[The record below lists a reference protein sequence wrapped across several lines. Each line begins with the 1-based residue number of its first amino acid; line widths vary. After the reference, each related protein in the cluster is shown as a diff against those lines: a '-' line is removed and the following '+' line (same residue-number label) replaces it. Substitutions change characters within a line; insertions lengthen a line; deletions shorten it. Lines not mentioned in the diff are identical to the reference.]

1 MTASRNMA
9 SRISR
14 RTLLQ
19 TGAGAGLATLARKPV
34 AAAGPIEKSK
44 LIAAIPVDAASFLPI
59 YLAAGRT
66 WKSQGL
72 DIELTAFRG
81 DAEVSQALIGG
92 SIDFSIQSADGLINM
107 LNTNQPVIAFY
118 AGFHQSDYAWLAQ
131 PSIKSWDA
139 LKGKTAGV
147 STFGSATDQLTRYA
161 LRRHGLVPE
170 KDVQIVQAGPPASI
184 AQALKSERLAIGILA
199 PPMNWIVADAG
210 LNILGSQGEEIAPQW
225 PKHVFVAKKKFL
237 DDNPNTVR
245 AILAAHVAAI
255 RLARADRALVVATYM
270 ERLKFQKPYAER
282 ACDAIVPGYDERGAL
297 PDPKSME
304 VFWSLQIERGE
315 AKEPWPNAR
324 ILDDRFIRTFAEW
337 APM

>member
-1 MTASRNMA
+1 MMA

-14 RTLLQ
+14 RRLLQ
-19 TGAGAGLATLARKPV
+19 AGAGLTTLTQRTAL
-34 AAAGPIEKSK
+34 AAGPIEKSK

-72 DIELTAFRG
+72 DVELTAFRG

-107 LNTNQPVIAFY
+107 INAGQPVIAFY
-118 AGFHQSDYAWLAQ
+118 AGFHQSDYAWLSQ
-131 PSIKSWDA
+131 PAIKSWDA

-184 AQALKSERLAIGILA
+184 AQALKAERLAIGILA
-199 PPMNWIVADAG
+199 PPMNWMVADAD
-210 LNILGSQGEEIAPQW
+210 STYWA
-225 PKHVFVAKKKFL
+225 
-237 DDNPNTVR
+237 
-245 AILAAHVAAI
+245 
-255 RLARADRALVVATYM
+255 ARARRSPRNGPSTSSW
-270 ERLKFQKPYAER
+270 
-282 ACDAIVPGYDERGAL
+282 RGKNFSTTIPTPCGRSWPRMWRPSAW
-297 PDPKSME
+297 PAPIARS
-304 VFWSLQIERGE
+304 WSRPIWSG
-315 AKEPWPNAR
+315 
-324 ILDDRFIRTFAEW
+324 
-337 APM
+337 

>member
-1 MTASRNMA
+1 MMMA
-9 SRISR
+9 RRISR

-19 TGAGAGLATLARKPV
+19 TGASAGLAALAQTPLR
-34 AAAGPIEKSK
+34 AAPLGPLEKKK
-44 LIAAIPVDAASFLPI
+44 LVAAIPVDAASFLPI

-107 LNTNQPVIAFY
+107 INVGQPVIAFY
-118 AGFHQSDYAWLAQ
+118 AGFHQSDYAWLSQ
-131 PSIKSWDA
+131 PAIKSWEA

-184 AQALKSERLAIGILA
+184 AQALKAERLAIGILA
-199 PPMNWIVADAG
+199 PPTNWIVADG
-210 LNILGSQGEEIAPQW
+210 GFNILGSQGEEIAPQW
-225 PKHVFVAKKKFL
+225 PKHVFVAKKQFL

-255 RLARADRALVVATYM
+255 RLARADRDLVVATYM
-270 ERLKFQKPYAER
+270 DRLKFQKPYAER
-282 ACDAIVPGYDERGAL
+282 AYDAIVPGYDERGSL
-297 PDPKSME
+297 PDEKSMQ

-315 AKEPWPNAR
+315 AKEPWLDAR
-324 ILDDRFIRTFAEW
+324 ILDDRFIRTFAVW
-337 APM
+337 AP

>member
-1 MTASRNMA
+1 MTTGGF
-9 SRISR
+9 SR
-14 RTLLQ
+14 RTLLRA
-19 TGAGAGLATLARKPV
+19 GAGAGLTAWAHAPASAATL
-34 AAAGPIEKSK
+34 GPIEKRK

-66 WKSQGL
+66 WKEQGL

-107 LNTNQPVIAFY
+107 INAGQPVIAFY
-118 AGFHQSDYAWLAQ
+118 AGFHQSDYAWLSQ
-131 PSIKSWDA
+131 PSIKTWDA
-139 LKGKTAGV
+139 LKGRTAGV

-184 AQALKSERLAIGILA
+184 AQALKAERLAIGILA
-199 PPMNWIVADAG
+199 PPMNWLVADAG
-210 LNILGSQGEEIAPQW
+210 FNILGSQGEEIASQW

-245 AILAAHVAAI
+245 AILRAQVAAL
-255 RLARADRALVVATYM
+255 RLARADRDLVIATYM
-270 ERLKFQKPYAER
+270 DRLKFQKPYAER
-282 ACDAIVPGYDERGAL
+282 AYDAIVPLYDERGSL
-297 PDPKSME
+297 PDQQSMD

-315 AKEPWPNAR
+315 AKEPWPSGR
-324 ILDDRFIRTFAEW
+324 ILDDRFIRTFADW
-337 APM
+337 AP

>member
-1 MTASRNMA
+1 MTAI
-9 SRISR
+9 RISR
-14 RTLLQ
+14 RSLLQ
-19 TGAGAGLATLARKPV
+19 AGAGLAAVVHAPVSAANIGPLEKRK
-34 AAAGPIEKSK
+34 
-44 LIAAIPVDAASFLPI
+44 LLAAIPVDAASFLPI

-107 LNTNQPVIAFY
+107 INAGQPVIAFY
-118 AGFHQSDYAWLAQ
+118 AGFHQSDYAWLSQ
-131 PSIKSWDA
+131 PAIKSWDA

-170 KDVQIVQAGPPASI
+170 RDIQIVQAGPPASI
-184 AQALKSERLAIGILA
+184 AQALKAERLAIGILA
-199 PPMNWIVADAG
+199 PPMNWIMADAG
-210 LNILGSQGEEIAPQW
+210 LNLLGSQGEEIAPQW

-237 DDNPNTVR
+237 DDNPNTLR
-245 AILAAHVAAI
+245 AILAAQVAAI
-255 RLARADRALVVATYM
+255 RLARADRDLVVETYM
-270 ERLKFQKPYAER
+270 DRLKFQKPYAER
-282 ACDAIVPGYDERGAL
+282 AYDAIVPGYDERGSL
-297 PDPKSME
+297 PDEKSMQ

-315 AKEPWPNAR
+315 AKEPWPNGR
-324 ILDDRFIRTFAEW
+324 ILDDRFIRTFADW
-337 APM
+337 APL

>member
-1 MTASRNMA
+1 MMKA

-14 RTLLQ
+14 RALLQ
-19 TGAGAGLATLARKPV
+19 ASAGAGLTALTQGH
-34 AAAGPIEKSK
+34 AAAATPGPLEKSK

-107 LNTNQPVIAFY
+107 INASQPVIAFY
-118 AGFHQSDYAWLAQ
+118 AGFHQSDYAWLSQ

-147 STFGSATDQLTRYA
+147 STFGSATDQLTRFA
-161 LRRHGLVPE
+161 LRRHGLIPE
-170 KDVQIVQAGPPASI
+170 KDIQIVQAGPPASI
-184 AQALKSERLAIGILA
+184 AQALKAERLAIGILA
-199 PPMNWIVADAG
+199 PPMNWMVADAG
-210 LNILGSQGEEIAPQW
+210 FNILGSQGEEIAAQW

-245 AILAAHVAAI
+245 AILRAHVAAI
-255 RLARADRALVVATYM
+255 RLARAERDLVVTTYM

-282 ACDAIVPGYDERGAL
+282 AYDAIVPGYDERGAL
-297 PDPKSME
+297 PGEKNME

-315 AKEPWPNAR
+315 AKEPWPSGR

-337 APM
+337 AP

>member
-1 MTASRNMA
+1 M
-9 SRISR
+9 
-14 RTLLQ
+14 
-19 TGAGAGLATLARKPV
+19 
-34 AAAGPIEKSK
+34 
-44 LIAAIPVDAASFLPI
+44 
-59 YLAAGRT
+59 
-66 WKSQGL
+66 
-72 DIELTAFRG
+72 
-81 DAEVSQALIGG
+81 SQALIGG

-131 PSIKSWDA
+131 PAIKSWDA

-184 AQALKSERLAIGILA
+184 AQALKSERLAVGILA

-225 PKHVFVAKKKFL
+225 PKHVFVARKKFL

-282 ACDAIVPGYDERGAL
+282 AYDAIVPGYDAERGRTGRIKSEHGGVTLVAADRARRSQGAVAERADFGRPIH
-297 PDPKSME
+297 PDVCRLGAGVTRRNLVGWVELLRNPSTAHDGFRIARGDERRCPYELNPSYRSTMLE
-304 VFWSLQIERGE
+304 SRARCLLQL
-315 AKEPWPNAR
+315 N
-324 ILDDRFIRTFAEW
+324 
-337 APM
+337 

>member
-1 MTASRNMA
+1 MK
-9 SRISR
+9 ISR
-14 RTLLQ
+14 RAILRTS
-19 TGAGAGLATLARKPV
+19 TGAALASLARRRSAG
-34 AAAGPIEKSK
+34 AAIGPLEKRK

-59 YLAAGRT
+59 YLAAART
-66 WKSQGL
+66 WKEQGL

-92 SIDFSIQSADGLINM
+92 SIDFSIQSGDGLVNMINAGAA
-107 LNTNQPVIAFY
+107 VIAFY

-131 PSIKSWDA
+131 PAIKSWEA
-139 LKGKTAGV
+139 LRGKSAGV
-147 STFGSATDQLTRYA
+147 SNFGSATDQLTRYA

-170 KDVQIVQAGPPASI
+170 KDIQIVQAGPPASI
-184 AQALKSERLAIGILA
+184 AQALKAERLGIGILA
-199 PPMNWIVADAG
+199 PPLSWMMADSG
-210 LNILGSQGEEIAPQW
+210 MTLLGSQSEEIAREW
-225 PKHVFVAKKKFL
+225 PKHVFVARQKFL

-282 ACDAIVPGYDERGAL
+282 AYDAILPGYDERGSL
-297 PDPKSME
+297 PDEQSMK

-324 ILDDRFIRTFAEW
+324 LLDDRFIRTFADW
-337 APM
+337 AP

>member
-1 MTASRNMA
+1 MMA
-9 SRISR
+9 PRISR
-14 RTLLQ
+14 RALLR
-19 TGAGAGLATLARKPV
+19 TGAGLAALARTPASAVTLGPV
-34 AAAGPIEKSK
+34 EKRK
-44 LIAAIPVDAASFLPI
+44 LVAAIPVDAASFLPI
-59 YLAAGRT
+59 YLASGRT

-92 SIDFSIQSADGLINM
+92 SIDFSIQSADGLVNMINAGA
-107 LNTNQPVIAFY
+107 PVIAFY
-118 AGFHQSDYAWLAQ
+118 AGFHQSDYAWLSQ

-184 AQALKSERLAIGILA
+184 AQALKAERLAIGILA
-199 PPMNWIVADAG
+199 PPMNWIAADAG
-210 LNILGSQGEEIAPQW
+210 FNILGSQGEEIAPRW

-245 AILAAHVAAI
+245 AILAGHVAAI
-255 RLARADRALVVATYM
+255 RLARTDRDLVIATYM

-282 ACDAIVPGYDERGAL
+282 AYDAIVPGYDERGAL

-315 AKEPWPNAR
+315 AKEPWPSDK
-324 ILDDRFIRTFAEW
+324 ILDDRFVRTFADW

>member
-1 MTASRNMA
+1 MMA
-9 SRISR
+9 PRISR
-14 RTLLQ
+14 RSLLQ
-19 TGAGAGLATLARKPV
+19 AGAGLAALRLAAV
-34 AAAGPIEKSK
+34 SAAGPLEKSK

-107 LNTNQPVIAFY
+107 INAGQPVIAFY

-131 PSIKSWDA
+131 PAIKTWDA

-147 STFGSATDQLTRYA
+147 STFGSATDQLTRFA
-161 LRRHGLVPE
+161 LRRHGLNPE

-184 AQALKSERLAIGILA
+184 AQALKAERLAIGILA
-199 PPMNWIVADAG
+199 PPMNWMVADAG
-210 LNILGSQGEEIAPQW
+210 FNILGSQGEEIAPQW

-237 DDNPNTVR
+237 DNNPNTVR

-255 RLARADRALVVATYM
+255 RLARADRNLVVATYM
-270 ERLKFQKPYAER
+270 DRLKFQKIYAER
-282 ACDAIVPGYDERGAL
+282 AYDAIVPGYDERGSL
-297 PDPKSME
+297 PDEKSMQ

-315 AKEPWPNAR
+315 AKEAWPSAR
-324 ILDDRFIRTFAEW
+324 ILDDRFIRTFADW
-337 APM
+337 APS

>member
-1 MTASRNMA
+1 MRLPLTA

-14 RTLLQ
+14 RKLLQ
-19 TGAGAGLATLARKPV
+19 SGAGAGLAALTRAPVSAAPLGKP
-34 AAAGPIEKSK
+34 ERSK

-59 YLAAGRT
+59 YLAADRT
-66 WKSQGL
+66 WKQQGL

-107 LNTNQPVIAFY
+107 LNANQPVIAFY

-131 PSIKSWDA
+131 PAIKSWDA

-184 AQALKSERLAIGILA
+184 AQALKAERLAIGVLA
-199 PPMNWIVADAG
+199 PPMNWMVADAG
-210 LNILGSQGEEIAPQW
+210 FNILGSQGEEIAPQW
-225 PKHVFVAKKKFL
+225 PKHVFVARKKFL

-270 ERLKFQKPYAER
+270 ERLKFQKIYAER
-282 ACDAIVPGYDERGAL
+282 AYDAIVTGYDERGAL
-297 PDPKSME
+297 PNEQSMS

-315 AKEPWPNAR
+315 AKEPWPSAR
-324 ILDDRFIRTFAEW
+324 ILDDRFIRTFADW
-337 APM
+337 AP

>member
-1 MTASRNMA
+1 MRLSLTA

-14 RTLLQ
+14 RKLLQ
-19 TGAGAGLATLARKPV
+19 SGAGAGLAALTRAPASAAPLGKP
-34 AAAGPIEKSK
+34 ERSK

-59 YLAAGRT
+59 YLAADRT
-66 WKSQGL
+66 WKQQGL

-107 LNTNQPVIAFY
+107 INAGQQVIAFY
-118 AGFHQSDYAWLAQ
+118 AGFHQSDYAWLSQ

-184 AQALKSERLAIGILA
+184 AQALKAERLAIGILA
-199 PPMNWIVADAG
+199 PPMNWIVADG
-210 LNILGSQGEEIAPQW
+210 GFNILGSQGEEIAPQW
-225 PKHVFVAKKKFL
+225 PKHVFVARKKFL
-237 DDNPNTVR
+237 DDNPNTVQ
-245 AILAAHVAAI
+245 AILRAQVAAI
-255 RLARADRALVVATYM
+255 RLAQTDRDLVVATYM
-270 ERLKFQKPYAER
+270 NRLKFQTIYAER
-282 ACDAIVPGYDERGAL
+282 AYAAIVPGYDERGSL
-297 PDPKSME
+297 PDEKSMA

-315 AKEPWPNAR
+315 AKEPWPSSR
-324 ILDDRFIRTFAEW
+324 ILDDRFVRTFADW
-337 APM
+337 AP

>member
-1 MTASRNMA
+1 MMA

-19 TGAGAGLATLARKPV
+19 AGAGLSALRLAPV
-34 AAAGPIEKSK
+34 SAAGPLEKSK

-66 WKSQGL
+66 WKQQGL

-81 DAEVSQALIGG
+81 DAEVSQALSGG

-107 LNTNQPVIAFY
+107 INAGQPVIAFY

-131 PSIKSWDA
+131 PAIKSWDA

-147 STFGSATDQLTRYA
+147 STFGSATDQLTRFA
-161 LRRHGLVPE
+161 LRRHGLSPE

-184 AQALKSERLAIGILA
+184 AQALKAERLAIGILA
-199 PPMNWIVADAG
+199 PPMNWMVADAG
-210 LNILGSQGEEIAPQW
+210 FNILGSQGEEIAPQW

-255 RLARADRALVVATYM
+255 RLARADRNVVVATYM
-270 ERLKFQKPYAER
+270 DRLKFQKIYAER
-282 ACDAIVPGYDERGAL
+282 AYDAIVPGYDERGSP
-297 PDPKSME
+297 PDEKSMQ

-315 AKEPWPNAR
+315 AEEAWPSAR
-324 ILDDRFIRTFAEW
+324 ILDDRFIRTFADW
-337 APM
+337 APS

>member
-1 MTASRNMA
+1 MRA

-14 RTLLQ
+14 RKLLQ
-19 TGAGAGLATLARKPV
+19 AGAGAGLATLARTS
-34 AAAGPIEKSK
+34 ASAAGPLEKSK

-66 WKSQGL
+66 WKQQGL

-107 LNTNQPVIAFY
+107 INAGQPVIAFY
-118 AGFHQSDYAWLAQ
+118 AGFHQSDYAWLSQ
-131 PSIKSWDA
+131 PAIKSWDA

-147 STFGSATDQLTRYA
+147 STFGSATDQLTRFA

-170 KDVQIVQAGPPASI
+170 KDIQIVQAGPPASI
-184 AQALKSERLAIGILA
+184 AQALKAERLAIGILA

-210 LNILGSQGEEIAPQW
+210 FNILGSQGQEIAPQW

-245 AILAAHVAAI
+245 AILRAQVAAI
-255 RLARADRALVVATYM
+255 RLARADRDLVVATYM

-282 ACDAIVPGYDERGAL
+282 AYDAIVPGYDERGSL
-297 PDPKSME
+297 PEAKSME

-315 AKEPWPNAR
+315 AKEPWPSSR
-324 ILDDRFIRTFAEW
+324 ILDDRFIRSFAEW
-337 APM
+337 AP

>member
-1 MTASRNMA
+1 MTA

-14 RTLLQ
+14 RALLQ
-19 TGAGAGLATLARKPV
+19 AGAGAGLTALARVPAK
-34 AAAGPIEKSK
+34 AAGPLEKSK

-66 WKSQGL
+66 WKSRGL

-107 LNTNQPVIAFY
+107 LNANQPVIAFY

-131 PSIKSWDA
+131 PAIKSWDA

-184 AQALKSERLAIGILA
+184 AQALKAERLAIGILA
-199 PPMNWIVADAG
+199 PPMNWMVADAG
-210 LNILGSQGEEIAPQW
+210 FNILGSQGEEIAPQW
-225 PKHVFVAKKKFL
+225 PKHVFVARKKFL

-255 RLARADRALVVATYM
+255 RLARADRALVVTTYM
-270 ERLKFQKPYAER
+270 ERLKFQKMYAER
-282 ACDAIVPGYDERGAL
+282 AYDAIVPGYDERGTL
-297 PDPKSME
+297 PSEQSMS

-324 ILDDRFIRTFAEW
+324 ILDDRFIRTFADW
-337 APM
+337 AP

>member
-1 MTASRNMA
+1 MTAI
-9 SRISR
+9 RISR
-14 RTLLQ
+14 RSLLQ
-19 TGAGAGLATLARKPV
+19 AGAGLAAVVHAPVSAANIGPLEKRK
-34 AAAGPIEKSK
+34 
-44 LIAAIPVDAASFLPI
+44 LLAAIPVDAASFLPI

-107 LNTNQPVIAFY
+107 INAGQPVIAFY
-118 AGFHQSDYAWLAQ
+118 AGFHQSDYAWLSQ
-131 PSIKSWDA
+131 PAIKSWDA

-170 KDVQIVQAGPPASI
+170 RDIQIVQAGPPASI
-184 AQALKSERLAIGILA
+184 AQALKAERLAIGILA
-199 PPMNWIVADAG
+199 PPMNWIMADAG
-210 LNILGSQGEEIAPQW
+210 LNLLGSQGEEIAPQW

-237 DDNPNTVR
+237 DDNPNTLR
-245 AILAAHVAAI
+245 AILAAQVAAI
-255 RLARADRALVVATYM
+255 RLARADRDLVVETYM
-270 ERLKFQKPYAER
+270 DRLKFQKPYAER
-282 ACDAIVPGYDERGAL
+282 AYDAIVPGYDERGSL
-297 PDPKSME
+297 PDEKSMQ

-315 AKEPWPNAR
+315 AKEPWPSGR
-324 ILDDRFIRTFAEW
+324 ILDDRFIRTFADW
-337 APM
+337 AP